1 MQARPDDPEEILRVR
16 FARGEIPSDE
26 FELRLDLQTRLRPPS
41 APPHGSGGPDRQR
54 DPARHS
60 PGGRARGA
68 VPPSMAPGRAPWDDR
83 PRMDVII
90 FAVGLAL
97 VGLVLW
103 DVFET
108 IVVPRPTPGRWRLA
122 KHLTIQTWRAWRAA
136 CLRVSTG
143 LQRELLLGIYA
154 PALVVLLVLVWM
166 VLLVLGYG
174 LVFFALRAQ
183 LSPPAP
189 DLGVAVYFAGSSI
202 LTLGF
207 GDVLAVGGAAR
218 IVTITAAAT
227 GLGVVALG
235 ITYLF
240 SLFGSFQRREIL
252 VVTLAARA
260 GAPPSAVTLLET
272 YARLGLTGELPVL
285 FADWE
290 RWSAEVLDSHVAYPI
305 LGYFRSSHD
314 NSSWVSALGAVLDSA
329 CFVLT
334 TIRGVPRGQ
343 AELAKRVGA
352 HFVEDIANYLGF
364 GPVEGSGVDRAAFDE
379 AYERLADAGYEL
391 EDAGDAWSAF
401 ERARAT
407 YAARL
412 GVLADYWAVS
422 GVRWTA
428 ERTATASA
436 AHERAGSATPR

>member
-1 MQARPDDPEEILRVR
+1 M
-16 FARGEIPSDE
+16 
-26 FELRLDLQTRLRPPS
+26 DLV
-41 APPHGSGGPDRQR
+41 A
-54 DPARHS
+54 
-60 PGGRARGA
+60 
-68 VPPSMAPGRAPWDDR
+68 
-83 PRMDVII
+83 
-90 FAVGLAL
+90 FAVGLVL

-108 IVVPRPTPGRWRLA
+108 IVVPRPTPGRLRIA
-122 KHLTIQTWRAWRAA
+122 KHLTSATWRVWRAA
-136 CLRVSTG
+136 CVRVSTG

-154 PALVVLLVLVWM
+154 PGLVVMLLLVWIVLLVT
-166 VLLVLGYG
+166 GYG
-174 LVFFALRAQ
+174 LMFYALRAQ

-218 IVTITAAAT
+218 LVTITAAAT

-252 VVTLAARA
+252 VVTLGARA
-260 GAPPSAVTLLET
+260 GAPPSAVSLLET
-272 YARLGLTGELPVL
+272 YARMGITDELPAL

-352 HFVEDIANYLGF
+352 HFVEDIANFLGF
-364 GPVEGSGVDRAAFDE
+364 EDLDGSGVDRIAFNE
-379 AYERLADAGYEL
+379 AYGRLVEAGYEVEDE
-391 EDAGDAWSAF
+391 EDAWLAF
-401 ERARAT
+401 GRARAT

-412 GVLADYWAVS
+412 DVLADYWAVS
-422 GVRWTA
+422 GVRWTG
-428 ERTATASA
+428 ETAV
-436 AHERAGSATPR
+436 AHERVRPAIQRGPDV